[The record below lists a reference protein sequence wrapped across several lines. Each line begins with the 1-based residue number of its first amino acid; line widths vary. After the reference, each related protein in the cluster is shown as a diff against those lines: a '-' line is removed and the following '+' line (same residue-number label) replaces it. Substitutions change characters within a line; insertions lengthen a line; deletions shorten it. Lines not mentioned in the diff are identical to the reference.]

1 MPAAAYASFSM
12 GRTVLKRH
20 CRTTKPGKR
29 KPRSCT
35 TTPPRSP
42 AAATH
47 ARVAQDVVDQR
58 VQIARV
64 RGGVVEAVGRQ
75 VGIAEAAQIG
85 DDHLE
90 AAGGERLDVALPDAL
105 RLRPA
110 VHQEQR
116 HAAAALAP
124 VREVEQPANPRP
136 LEPHG

>member
-1 MPAAAYASFSM
+1 M
-12 GRTVLKRH
+12 H
-20 CRTTKPGKR
+20 E
-29 KPRSCT
+29 
-35 TTPPRSP
+35 
-42 AAATH
+42 
-47 ARVAQDVVDQR
+47 R

-64 RGGVVEAVGRQ
+64 RGRVVEAVGRQ

-90 AAGGERLDVALPDAL
+90 AGGGEGLDVALPDAL

-124 VREVEQPANPRP
+124 VREVEQPADPRAFELHP
-136 LEPHG
+136 VRRPVGARTSGSLSRSSSVRHG